1 MVLDLRGKPCW
12 FWQCLFPLLEH
23 SRHAAANSLKEYKAC
38 SAQDECSFPA
48 SQGVINKAGAFYIHS
63 NSKLLNGKQRKETK
77 ESHILQ
83 RGEKM
88 DITIHLK
95 HISKY
100 VKECLHTVEI
110 EN

>member
-1 MVLDLRGKPCW
+1 MALGLRGKPYW

-23 SRHAAANSLKEYKAC
+23 SRHAAANSQKEYKAC
-38 SAQDECSFPA
+38 STQDECSFPA
-48 SQGVINKAGAFYIHS
+48 SQGVINKAGAFYIQS
-63 NSKLLNGKQRKETK
+63 NSMLLNGKQRKETK
-77 ESHILQ
+77 ESLILQ

-100 VKECLHTVEI
+100 VKERFHTMEI
-110 EN
+110 